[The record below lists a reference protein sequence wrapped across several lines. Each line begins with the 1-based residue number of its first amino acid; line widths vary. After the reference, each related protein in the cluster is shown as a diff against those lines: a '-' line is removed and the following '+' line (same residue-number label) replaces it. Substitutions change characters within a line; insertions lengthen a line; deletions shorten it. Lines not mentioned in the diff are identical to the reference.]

1 MAAYDVNQHCED
13 CTFADSFGRSCKH
26 GMLFPLLV
34 LMKYGDVYKC
44 PNFEKK
50 TIEQFKEQ
58 IAQREQLRKEKP

>member
-1 MAAYDVNQHCED
+1 MQTHSEEC
-13 CTFADSFGRSCKH
+13 CKH